1 MGEAFPLKGKIKEGG
16 ENKMEIK
23 NINGLTVQT
32 DGGVR
37 IVRYYGDVCPM
48 VGRTERLC
56 EQKTSYNGCVLNSTE
71 TYRTPVGIVRRCYSA
86 RGAGLDH
93 ISLDWTLVSIAEHL
107 DAQARYEAASLE
119 MAAAKS
125 ALEMLNA

>member
-1 MGEAFPLKGKIKEGG
+1 
-16 ENKMEIK
+16 MEIK

-32 DGGVR
+32 DSGVR

-56 EQKTSYNGCVLNSTE
+56 EQNTSYNGCVLNSTE
-71 TYRTPVGIVRRCYSA
+71 TYKTPAGVVRRSYRAS
-86 RGAGLDH
+86 GAGLEYTNVE
-93 ISLDWTLVSIAEHL
+93 WTLVSGAEHQN
-107 DAQARYEAASLE
+107 AQARFGAASLE
-119 MAAAKS
+119 MSAAKA